1 MSQGSV
7 HRATSSRPLYSSLPV
22 SSIAHPP
29 TPPSTNNVIHHHELG
44 PKLKQKT
51 DASATKQR
59 IAIATLYFNSYA
71 SSPLHL
77 KGRGGILSQIAK
89 RLNAPPSVVN
99 RVVQQ
104 CISSESRR
112 EVYNARRK
120 KFTREYLH
128 KIKRGSIEEH
138 LLSVYKENH
147 YSYRATTDLL
157 NAIVSLR
164 SSTASS
170 DHTYISKTSVY
181 HAVQRMRHRKLR
193 TVTISQ
199 ASNRNKHWQQ
209 ARLNY
214 FAQLLVRY
222 RLPLPVI
229 DPSFRIEH
237 VLTICDRRLLEREN
251 LMLSPSQIAWW
262 DEIHLY
268 QVIGCMQDS
277 TLVFP
282 RDTNGV
288 YDPSITGKYREKD
301 VVSAKLHILYNKQMY
316 IISLTCC
323 AYLPFI
329 LDKDASEI
337 RRPMPS

>member
-1 MSQGSV
+1 MNDTSYTIMSQGSV

-22 SSIAHPP
+22 SSSIAHPP
-29 TPPSTNNVIHHHELG
+29 APPSTNNVIHHHELG

-77 KGRGGILSQIAK
+77 KGRGGIISQICK
-89 RLNAPPSVVN
+89 RLNAPPPVVH
-99 RVVQQ
+99 RVVTE
-104 CISSESRR
+104 CISNTNRR

-120 KFTREYLH
+120 QFHRQNLQ
-128 KIKRGSIEEH
+128 KIKRGSVQEH
-138 LLSVYKENH
+138 LVSVYKENH
-147 YSYRATTDLL
+147 HSNRATADFL
-157 NAIVSLR
+157 NAITCLKNSNN
-164 SSTASS
+164 SS
-170 DHTYISKTSVY
+170 DYTYVSKTAVFN
-181 HAVQRMRHRKLR
+181 AVQRMRHRKLR

-199 ASNRNKHWQQ
+199 ASNKNKHWQQ

-222 RLPLPVI
+222 GLPLPVME
-229 DPSFRIEH
+229 PSFRIEH
-237 VLTICDRRLLEREN
+237 VLTICDRRLLEKGH
-251 LMLSPSQIAWW
+251 LMLSPFQIAWW

-282 RDTNGV
+282 RDSNGV
-288 YDPSITGKYREKD
+288 YDPSPDGKYTGKE
-301 VVSAKLHILYNKQMY
+301 VVSSTN
-316 IISLTCC
+316 
-323 AYLPFI
+323 
-329 LDKDASEI
+329 
-337 RRPMPS
+337 